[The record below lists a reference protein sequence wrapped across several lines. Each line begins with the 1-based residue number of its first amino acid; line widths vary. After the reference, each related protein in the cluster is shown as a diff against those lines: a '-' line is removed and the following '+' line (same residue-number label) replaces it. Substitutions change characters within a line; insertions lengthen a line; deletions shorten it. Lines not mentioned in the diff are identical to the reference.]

1 MLLVIGNKNY
11 SSWSLRP
18 WLLLEHFGLAF
29 NEVIIPLYQA
39 DSAEQIRHYSL
50 AAKVPV
56 LVDQDRHIWDS
67 LAICEYVSEQYLA
80 GRAWPTDITARAHA
94 RSVSAEMH
102 SGFTALRQM
111 MPMNCRASGRHI
123 VLSVA
128 LEKDIQRIS
137 AIWSEC
143 RERYAAQG
151 PWLFGEFSIADCMFA
166 PVVWRFATYS
176 VNVSPICQTYMTTMQ
191 NSQAMQKWL
200 GAAVQE
206 KWQIAESEVGN

>member
-1 MLLVIGNKNY
+1 
-11 SSWSLRP
+11 
-18 WLLLEHFGLAF
+18 
-29 NEVIIPLYQA
+29 
-39 DSAEQIRHYSL
+39 
-50 AAKVPV
+50 
-56 LVDQDRHIWDS
+56 
-67 LAICEYVSEQYLA
+67 
-80 GRAWPTDITARAHA
+80 
-94 RSVSAEMH
+94 MH